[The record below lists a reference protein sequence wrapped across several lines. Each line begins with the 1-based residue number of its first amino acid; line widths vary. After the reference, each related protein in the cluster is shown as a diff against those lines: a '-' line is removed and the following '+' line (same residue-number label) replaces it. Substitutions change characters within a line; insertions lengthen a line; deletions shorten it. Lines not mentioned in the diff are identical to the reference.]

1 MAGALLGSPRF
12 PLRLRRRSLLRTPRR
27 R

>member
-1 MAGALLGSPRF
+1 MDGALLGRSRF

-27 R
+27 S